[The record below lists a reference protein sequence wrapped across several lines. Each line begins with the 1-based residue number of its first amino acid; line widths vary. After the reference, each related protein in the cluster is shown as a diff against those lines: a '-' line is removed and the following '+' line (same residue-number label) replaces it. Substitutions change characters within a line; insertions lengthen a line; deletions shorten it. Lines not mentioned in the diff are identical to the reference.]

1 MKKILSLVLVVLM
14 LASVLCIAGCGGKD
28 DNTLVVY
35 TEAGFAPYEFI
46 YNNEIVGV
54 DIAIMNAVAEEMGK
68 TLVITDV
75 AFDTI
80 CTSVQSGKADIG
92 AAGITIRPDRAEQV
106 DFSIPYSSTEQYVIV
121 PVANDTI
128 KTLEDLK
135 DKKIGIQNGTTSDML
150 VADLI
155 AAGELGS
162 AEIVPYTSPAVAA
175 ASMNKQDAVVTDKL
189 TAQLIVAND
198 SNLKA
203 LALVKADGTPA
214 AEVEEYGI
222 AVQKGNAELLEAVNK
237 VLTELIAN
245 GTIDKWV
252 EEYSAK
258 AQEVGA

>member
-1 MKKILSLVLVVLM
+1 MKKFLSIMLAALM
-14 LASVLCIAGCGGKD
+14 LVSAFCFVGCGKD
-28 DNTLVVY
+28 DNTLTVY

-46 YNNEIVGV
+46 YNGEIVGV
-54 DIAIMNAVAEEMGK
+54 DIAIVEAVAAELGK
-68 TLVITDV
+68 ELVLKDV

-92 AAGITIRPDRAEQV
+92 AAGITIRDDRAEQV

-121 PVANDTI
+121 KADDTSI
-128 KTLEDLK
+128 NTLEDLK
-135 DKKIGIQNGTTSDML
+135 DKKIGIQQGTTSDML
-150 VADLI
+150 IEDLI
-155 AAGELGS
+155 KDGTLGS
-162 AEIVPYTSPAVAA
+162 ATITPYTSPAVAA
-175 ASMNKQDAVVTDKL
+175 ASINKLDAVVTDKL

-198 SNLKA
+198 DSLKTFS
-203 LALVKADGTPA
+203 LVKADGTPA

-222 AVQKGNAELLEAVNK
+222 AVTKGNKELLDAVNK
-237 VLTELIAN
+237 VLEKLIAD